1 MISCIRFLIISFILY
16 SVLVSGA
23 GAEIIEEKS
32 GYIVEPVTPGMDTG
46 TPLET
51 VPVEFWE
58 LPPDFILYIMFLS
71 ASSYLGFP
79 VELILSVKMYMLLGF
94 RKISQKSVLSNET
107 RNTLYSCIRDNPGI
121 NFTDLMDSTGVNRGN
136 IAYHLNLLKMTG
148 KISVLE
154 SSGNPRYFENSGMYS
169 GTEKA
174 VLKYIKNDKDCQIL
188 RLILEKPNLTRKDLG
203 EHIGLNPSTVSWRMR
218 RLGDDEMILVRKDGR
233 NVRYEINPEIHQH
246 LEKYLSSGE
255 SVSGSKNDG
264 KSPELV

>member
-58 LPPDFILYIMFLS
+58 LPPDFILYILFLS

-94 RKISQKSVLSNET
+94 RKISQKSVLSNKT

-121 NFTDLMDSTGVNRGN
+121 NFTDLMNSTGVNRGN
-136 IAYHLNLLKMTG
+136 IAYHINLLKMTG
-148 KISVLE
+148 KITVLE
-154 SSGNPRYFENSGMYS
+154 SSGNPRYYENSGVYS
-169 GTEKA
+169 GTEKT
-174 VLKYIKNDKDCQIL
+174 VLKYIRNEKDCRIF
-188 RLILEKPNLTRKDLG
+188 RLLLEKPGMTRADIGDCLG
-203 EHIGLNPSTVSWRMR
+203 QNPSTVSWRIK
-218 RLGDDEMILVRKDGR
+218 RLSDEELVRVRKDGR
-233 NVRYEINPEIHQH
+233 NVRYEINPEVHLH
-246 LEKYLSSGE
+246 LEKYLSAGE
-255 SVSGSKNDG
+255 SIFGSKNDG
-264 KSPELV
+264 KSAEFI